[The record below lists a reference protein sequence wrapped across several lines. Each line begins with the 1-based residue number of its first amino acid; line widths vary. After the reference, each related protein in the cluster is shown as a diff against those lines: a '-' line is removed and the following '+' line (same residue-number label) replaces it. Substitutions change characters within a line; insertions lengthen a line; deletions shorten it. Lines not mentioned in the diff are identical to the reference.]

1 MRYYETEQTETVL
14 QYGSIMTKK
23 RIIAALLALV
33 QLTVWLTAAV
43 SAAVPSSG
51 TSGGPPVVDHCVGA
65 YLYNFENDEVLL
77 QKGMDERI
85 YPTSTV
91 KIMTG
96 IVAIEALGEDLQKQ
110 IAITDEMLSR
120 VSGNNIGLK
129 AGEVV
134 TVEQLLYGTLV
145 NSANDAATV
154 LAYAAYGSVEA
165 FVEKMNDKAV
175 RLGAYNTYYAN
186 PTGMHNDAM
195 VTTVADTALIA
206 RHAYSLPLFMEIV
219 STPKYV
225 MEATNLSD
233 YRNIYNRNCLI
244 SKYYNVSYFYKRAI
258 GMNAGST
265 PQGGYAICAVAEEPA
280 TGLTY
285 LAVIMGGEEVDGNLY
300 NYINAIKLFEWAF
313 TSFTYVEVLRAD
325 KIICELPV
333 QLSSTLDYVT
343 LVPEHAITV
352 YLPADT
358 MVDTDIRY
366 SYNTYTDAL
375 DAPVQ
380 NGQDAGT
387 ITVLMGDRILG
398 SCALVTTSSV
408 ARSEFLYFLARVR
421 SFTKGRFF
429 KASVVAAVVL
439 TIAYVLLNAHLRERR
454 LRKRRR

>member
-1 MRYYETEQTETVL
+1 
-14 QYGSIMTKK
+14 MTGK
-23 RIIAALLALV
+23 RIIAALMALIQLAG
-33 QLTVWLTAAV
+33 WLAAAGY
-43 SAAVPSSG
+43 AAAPSSG
-51 TSGGPPVVDHCVGA
+51 TSGGPPAVDHCTGA

-77 QKGMDERI
+77 QQGMDERI

-96 IVAIEALGEDLQKQ
+96 IVAIEALGDDLQEQ
-110 IAITDEMLSR
+110 IAITGEMLSR
-120 VSGNNIGLK
+120 VSGNNISLK
-129 AGEVV
+129 EGEVV

-154 LAYAAYGSVEA
+154 LACAAYGSVEA
-165 FVEKMNDKAV
+165 FVEKMNEKATL
-175 RLGAYNTYYAN
+175 LGAYNTYYAN

-195 VTTVADTALIA
+195 ITTVADTAVIA
-206 RHAYSLPLFMEIV
+206 KYAYSLPLFMEIV

-244 SKYYNVSYFYKRAI
+244 SKYYNVNYFYSRAI

-265 PQGGYAICAVAEEPA
+265 PQGGYAICAVAEEPS

-285 LAVIMGGEEVDGNLY
+285 LAIVMGGEEVDGNLY
-300 NYINAIKLFEWAF
+300 NYINAIRLFEWAF
-313 TSFTYVEVLRAD
+313 TSYTYVEVLRAD

-333 QLSSTLDYVT
+333 RLSSTLDYVT
-343 LVPEHAITV
+343 LVPEHSITV
-352 YLPADT
+352 YLPSET
-358 MVDTDIRY
+358 VVETDIRY

-375 DAPVQ
+375 DAPVET
-380 NGQDAGT
+380 GQDAGT

-421 SFTKGRFF
+421 SFTEGRFF
-429 KASVVAAVVL
+429 KAFVISAIVL
-439 TIAYVLLNAHLRERR
+439 TIAYVLVNAHLRERR